1 MVALRFATVLR
12 AFGRSGSGG
21 GLKDD
26 EAAGLAVVVAFDPV
40 RPGGGECFVSRL
52 LLGSAAADCEKGRG
66 QTHQPRHLFGL
77 HLSPRALVVMVQTC
91 LEMCPPHHTVTR
103 WPIVAVGSA
112 ADIVKVGWR
121 AEASEAGSCGSGQSK
136 RVCGVRRGA

>member
-26 EAAGLAVVVAFDPV
+26 EGAGLAVVVAFDPV

-52 LLGSAAADCEKGRG
+52 LLGSAAADCGKGSG
-66 QTHQPRHLFGL
+66 SDSPTEALVWPPLVSQGFGGDGVAISPDKL
-77 HLSPRALVVMVQTC
+77 LSP
-91 LEMCPPHHTVTR
+91 TVLASGEVR
-103 WPIVAVGSA
+103 EGMER
-112 ADIVKVGWR
+112 DGGMEGDERMGW
-121 AEASEAGSCGSGQSK
+121 E
-136 RVCGVRRGA
+136 